1 MWFLL
6 AGLAVGISYG
16 WLDRPI
22 ALLAHDQLA
31 GYDILAPLT
40 RIPETTAS
48 LLVLAAAAI
57 GLRVFSGRLLVAI
70 GRGPLSGQAL
80 PKLQTVVIIA
90 TLSLAVADAYTN
102 QLKFAFGRV
111 WPESWILDDH
121 IYGFNPFHSG
131 PDFGAFPSRHMAIIC
146 AVMSVLWICY
156 PRFRALYALAI
167 AAVAAG
173 LVGTNYHFLGDVIAG
188 SFLGIS
194 TGWFTVLLWERGK
207 RHVRGYARP
216 ESKSRSS
223 IRFRDFASD
232 FRPHLHP
239 ER

>member
-6 AGLAVGISYG
+6 AGLAVGISYA

-22 ALLAHDQLA
+22 ALLAHDLWA
-31 GYDILAPLT
+31 GHDIIATLT
-40 RIPETTAS
+40 PIPEITAS

-57 GLRVFSGRLLVAI
+57 GLRAAI
-70 GRGPLSGQAL
+70 GRRSLSGRAL
-80 PKLQTVVIIA
+80 PKLQSVVVIA
-90 TLSLAVADAYTN
+90 TLSLAVADAITK
-102 QLKFAFGRV
+102 QLKFVFGRV
-111 WPESWILDDH
+111 WSETWVRDDH
-121 IYGFNPFHSG
+121 VYGFNPFHSG
-131 PDFGAFPSRHMAIIC
+131 PDFGAFPSRHMAVIC

-173 LVGTNYHFLGDVIAG
+173 LVCTNYHFLGDVIAG
-188 SFLGIS
+188 GFLGIS